1 MRERRVGVAGP
12 GLGGCRHHHGGG
24 RPRDTVDQT
33 RRTPLLRGGID
44 RGKERVNER
53 EIAGGRGRVK
63 CM

>member
-1 MRERRVGVAGP
+1 
-12 GLGGCRHHHGGG
+12 
-24 RPRDTVDQT
+24 VDQT